1 MLTRD
6 TNRRVLAADD
16 DARMVRIR
24 VCAAMPADIGVRVG
38 ESLLD
43 GLLAAGVPFAY
54 ACQAGMCGE
63 CRCLLVSGE
72 VEDLPWSPG
81 ALGAGERARGIILA
95 CRARALSDLVIQTIP
110 AHERA
115 DPRADARQPVG
126 PEEVSGG

>member
-6 TNRRVLAADD
+6 THRRDLAAGD
-16 DARMVRIR
+16 DAKMARVR

-72 VEDLPWSPG
+72 VEELPWSPG

-95 CRARALSDLVIQTIP
+95 CRARVLSDLVIHTIP
-110 AHERA
+110 ACERV
-115 DPRADARQPVG
+115 DPRADAWQPAG
-126 PEEVSGG
+126 PEEMSGG